1 MINLFTLLA
10 LLLGCTALSVTTNKK
25 FIQPN
30 NENIVVE
37 GAFFVEKSSERV
49 IINRF
54 SNEFLTDKKTFAN
67 SLKAN
72 TQSGV
77 SISFSTNSAAVSVFF
92 EERDDAQHRQKVFGI
107 FKNGEFLKKVTG
119 LEFTLENQNKNDF
132 VEWKIV
138 LPTFCGIHFKGI
150 EIDGNSELKKIE
162 TKQKPVYVAI
172 GNSITHGVGQN
183 GASYLSYPFLLA
195 QKKNWR
201 LYNLAIG
208 GSKIS
213 WPVAKLLE
221 NKKVDVITVLWGYND
236 WNSAFTI
243 ENEIKPYYKKLVSEL
258 RKAQP
263 EAKIYC
269 ILPTTSKSTTPK
281 NGTDSLEDIRNAEHD
296 IIRGFQQKGDSKLF
310 IINGK
315 ELTTVDDLNDNVHL
329 NIDGAAEFAKELSKL
344 IDL

>member
-1 MINLFTLLA
+1 MIKLYTLLV
-10 LLLGCTALSVTTNKK
+10 LLLGCSTLPAANGEK

-54 SNEFLTDKKTFAN
+54 NNEFLTDEKTFAN
-67 SLKAN
+67 AVTAN

-77 SISFSTNSAAVSVFF
+77 SISFSTNSTAISVFF

-107 FKNGEFLKKVTG
+107 FKNGKFFKKVTG
-119 LEFTLENQNKNDF
+119 LEFTLENPDEKAF

-162 TKQKPVYVAI
+162 PKQKPVYVAI
-172 GNSITHGVGQN
+172 GNSITHGVGQK

-195 QKKNWR
+195 ESKNWQ

-213 WPVAKLLE
+213 WPVAKLLT
-221 NKKVDVITVLWGYND
+221 NKKVDVITILWGFND
-236 WNSAFTI
+236 WNSTFTI
-243 ENEIKPYYKKLVSEL
+243 KNEIKPYYKKLVSEL
-258 RKAQP
+258 RKVQP

-269 ILPTTSKSTTPK
+269 ILPTISKSTAPK
-281 NGTDSLEDIRNAEHD
+281 YGSDSLEDIRIAERD
-296 IIRGFQQKGDSKLF
+296 VARKFQQKGDSKLF

-315 ELTTVDDLNDNVHL
+315 ELTTFDDLTDGVHFSV
-329 NIDGAAEFAKELSKL
+329 DGAARFAKELNERVEL
-344 IDL
+344 